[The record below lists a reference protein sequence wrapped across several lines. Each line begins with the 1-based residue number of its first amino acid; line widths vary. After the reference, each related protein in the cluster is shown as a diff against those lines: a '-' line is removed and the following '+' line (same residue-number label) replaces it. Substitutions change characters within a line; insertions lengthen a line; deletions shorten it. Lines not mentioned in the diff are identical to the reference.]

1 MLRDLL
7 DSLRCPRAHA
17 ESWLVAMVHR
27 ADGPFLIDADLACPV
42 CGAEFRIIDGT
53 AQFDAAE
60 PGVRDEALDATRT
73 AALLGLSE
81 GHLPVL
87 LSGRYAGTGAALG
100 ELVSLPQV
108 WLNPSAGLPAPAVPR
123 SALVVRERLPL
134 GVETLAAAA
143 VDAAH
148 ASRVMLE
155 SIVRA
160 VRLGGRVLAP
170 ATVPIPDGLRELAR
184 DDEEWVAEVTVRAS
198 GLVELRRR
206 AE

>member
-27 ADGPFLIDADLACPV
+27 ADGPFLIEAELACPV

-53 AQFDAAE
+53 AHFDAAV
-60 PGVRDEALDATRT
+60 PCARDDALDVTRT
-73 AALLGLSE
+73 AALLGLAD
-81 GHLPVL
+81 GPLPVL
-87 LSGRYAGTGAALG
+87 LTGSYAGTGAALAD
-100 ELVSLPQV
+100 LVPQSQV
-108 WLNPSAGLPAPAVPR
+108 WLNPPVGVQVPAAPCSVLA
-123 SALVVRERLPL
+123 VRERVPL
-134 GVETLAAAA
+134 GVETVAAAA

-148 ASRVMLE
+148 ASPEMLE

-160 VRLGGRVLAP
+160 VRMGGRVLAP
-170 ATVPIPDGLRELAR
+170 ATVPMPAGLKELAR
-184 DDEEWVAEVTVRAS
+184 DTAEWVAEVTVRAS

-206 AE
+206 AT